1 MVCRW
6 CEVIIK
12 TCSWFWFFL
21 CCNKFLHWG
30 NCRGR
35 PIDPTV
41 NTPTVIALT
50 VITPTG
56 NPTCCVIARNSS
68 GANRDGWQGTRRH
81 GWRPPRVWVC
91 VCRSDTIGL
100 LTSRGPEEA
109 GNVHHRDTL
118 CFLNEYLYRNTRLLR
133 DKENPLDTG
142 VPDIH
147 QFTPFTKITLNL
159 KLSAA
164 QYRLLM
170 FMERQI
176 NIYSN
181 SCTYLQIIK
190 DRYKISLIQL
200 EISSID
206 LKISSNE
213 LYPSA
218 NKHNWDISNWI
229 EDIFKWIKDI
239 FNYLKISLIFLKISS
254 NNWTYLQL
262 FIDRYNYL
270 NIC

>member
-1 MVCRW
+1 MKEMWHVSCMDRN
-6 CEVIIK
+6 
-12 TCSWFWFFL
+12 L
-21 CCNKFLHWG
+21 L
-30 NCRGR
+30 GR

-81 GWRPPRVWVC
+81 GWRPPRVCVC
-91 VCRSDTIGL
+91 VCVSEWYHRPSDQPR
-100 LTSRGPEEA
+100 SRGTIE
-109 GNVHHRDTL
+109 TL
-118 CFLNEYLYRNTRLLR
+118 YVFINEFIYRNTRLLR
-133 DKENPLDTG
+133 DKENPLYTG

-181 SCTYLQIIK
+181 RCTYLQIIK
-190 DRYKISLIQL
+190 DRYKISSIQL

-213 LYPSA
+213 LYLST
-218 NKHNWDISNWI
+218 KIISNWI
-229 EDIFKWIKDI
+229 EDIFKWIKEWILDQNI
-239 FNYLKISLIFLKISS
+239 ASIHHPFNSRF
-254 NNWTYLQL
+254 
-262 FIDRYNYL
+262 
-270 NIC
+270 